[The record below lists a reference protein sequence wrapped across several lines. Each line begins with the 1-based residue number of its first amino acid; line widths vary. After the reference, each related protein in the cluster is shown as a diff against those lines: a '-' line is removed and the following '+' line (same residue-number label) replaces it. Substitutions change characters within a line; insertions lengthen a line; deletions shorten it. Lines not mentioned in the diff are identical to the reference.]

1 MSSGKTMHL
10 NIITPDA
17 TVYSGDVSFVVARTE
32 IGDLGILLRHANLVA
47 ALEIAPLRLDSADG
61 KKTFLANFGGFLEIK
76 DNVVTVVT
84 PNCELPE
91 QIDVERAQRA
101 KARAEERLQSKN
113 ADIDFQRAQLA
124 LKRSLLR
131 LDIKKKMG

>member
-32 IGDLGILLRHANLVA
+32 IGDLGILPRHANLVA

-91 QIDVERAQRA
+91 QIDVKRAQRA

>member
-32 IGDLGILLRHANLVA
+32 IGDLGILPRHANLVA
-47 ALEIAPLRLDSADG
+47 ALEIAPLRIDTVEG
-61 KKTFLANFGGFLEIK
+61 KKMFLANFGGFLEIK
-76 DNVVTVVT
+76 DNEITVVT

-91 QIDVERAQRA
+91 DIDVERAKRA
-101 KARAEERLQSKN
+101 KARAEERLQSKSEE
-113 ADIDFQRAQLA
+113 IDFQRAQLA

-131 LDIKKKMG
+131 LDIKNKVG

>member
-1 MSSGKTMHL
+1 M
-10 NIITPDA
+10 
-17 TVYSGDVSFVVARTE
+17 
-32 IGDLGILLRHANLVA
+32 
-47 ALEIAPLRLDSADG
+47 
-61 KKTFLANFGGFLEIK
+61 
-76 DNVVTVVT
+76 
-84 PNCELPE
+84 
-91 QIDVERAQRA
+91 ERAQRA